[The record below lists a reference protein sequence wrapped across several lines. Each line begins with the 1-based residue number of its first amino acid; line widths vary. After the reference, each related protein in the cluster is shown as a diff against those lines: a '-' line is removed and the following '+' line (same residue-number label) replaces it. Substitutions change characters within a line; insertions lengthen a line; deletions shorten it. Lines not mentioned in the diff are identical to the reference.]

1 MKNQY
6 FGDIND
12 YRKYGLLRVL
22 VLEAR
27 LRCLVGWMLTSDDER
42 TDGRFI
48 EYLGSPS
55 KWRHF
60 DPELFDVLRDAVIE
74 RGSRHVTT
82 FENSD
87 LLPQG
92 SFFPENVPDL
102 LLDRDRWFE
111 RLLATSSGHD
121 LVFLDPDNGIEVK
134 STPKGTKGSSKYVY
148 WSELAALYEQGASL
162 LVYQHFPR
170 RPRRAFTASQAC
182 RLAQEVGVDRV
193 LAFSTSNV
201 LFLLAPQSKHESLL
215 LSPAQAVAQAW
226 NGQIDVSWEQA
237 D

>member
-6 FGDIND
+6 FGDVND

-22 VLEAR
+22 ALEAR
-27 LRCLVGWMLTSDDER
+27 LRCLVGWMLTPDDGR
-42 TDGRFI
+42 TDGRFV
-48 EYLGSPS
+48 EFLGSPS

-60 DPELFDVLRDAVIE
+60 DPELFDDLRDTVIE
-74 RGSRHVTT
+74 RGSRHVKA
-82 FENSD
+82 FEDSG
-87 LLPQG
+87 LLPRG
-92 SFFPENVPDL
+92 GFFSEVVPDPIP
-102 LLDRDRWFE
+102 DRDSWFQ

-134 STPKGTKGSSKYVY
+134 SIPKGAKNSSKYVY

-201 LFLLAPQSKHESLL
+201 LFLLAPQGRHEKAL
-215 LSPAQAVAQAW
+215 LSPAQTVAQAW
-226 NGQIDVSWEQA
+226 NGQIDVSWEPPN
-237 D
+237 

>member
-6 FGDIND
+6 FGDVND

-22 VLEAR
+22 ALEAR
-27 LRCLVGWMLTSDDER
+27 LRCLVCWMLTPDDGR

-60 DPELFDVLRDAVIE
+60 DPELFDALHDAVIE
-74 RGSRHVTT
+74 RGSRNVTA
-82 FENSD
+82 FENSG
-87 LLPQG
+87 LLPRG
-92 SFFPENVPDL
+92 GFFSEVVPGPL
-102 LLDRDRWFE
+102 PDRDSWFQ

-134 STPKGTKGSSKYVY
+134 SIPKGTKNSSKYVY

-170 RPRRAFTASQAC
+170 RPRRAFTASQAY

-201 LFLLAPQSKHESLL
+201 LFLLAPQSRHEKVL
-215 LSPAQAVAQAW
+215 LSPAQTVAQAW
-226 NGQIDVSWEQA
+226 NGHINVSWEQA